1 MLNTSQNTVRRGMYD
16 GIENTEDKPY
26 GLAGSRFENYS
37 EIPKHKKG
45 KVANA
50 HQGLLTTYKV
60 TKKRLDEVE

>member
-1 MLNTSQNTVRRGMYD
+1 MYD

-26 GLAGSRFENYS
+26 GLAGSWFENYS